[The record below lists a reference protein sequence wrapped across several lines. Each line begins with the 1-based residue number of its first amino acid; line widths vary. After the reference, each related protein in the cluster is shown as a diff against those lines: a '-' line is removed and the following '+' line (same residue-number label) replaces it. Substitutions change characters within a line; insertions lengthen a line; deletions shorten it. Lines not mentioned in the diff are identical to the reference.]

1 MENGNRDGSSSF
13 FIFEGEYRV
22 GFGIS
27 VSDECFFFF
36 FFEANIRDQWSLIFV
51 ILNYRNTWIEDILY
65 LYVG

>member
-1 MENGNRDGSSSF
+1 M
-13 FIFEGEYRV
+13 
-22 GFGIS
+22 
-27 VSDECFFFF
+27 FFF